1 METRSSTA
9 GVVRE
14 EQFTQEEARELTR
27 LLTRF
32 VNAYGEKPGEQ
43 TDEDW
48 LKGRFLAELPEMEE
62 ADAADQSRRTIEA
75 VREYDE
81 NLASLRAA
89 WKSGRTT
96 SEWFSKWAV
105 SSGLPEKELAERLEA
120 AYAALARENGMEDIQ
135 SAGTSDLR
143 SLAKAVGSQAE
154 LAGLRGAAELSV
166 YDLEDDK
173 LAELVKPVEAVAQAL
188 EFGHDAG
195 YKAAAA
201 GAFKVAAEKAIVPY
215 MPPKTPVEV
224 TANLACTVVEKTKT
238 LQKVANK
245 TIRSSEA
252 ANEFAAQTVITTF
265 SGVCGKVSKVVT
277 DTALMVLGAPRV
289 VRKTVGDVSETA
301 GRVLGRMVGN
311 KVKEPLKK
319 VIPAVASAAKKAAS
333 GLMETLKAGKKAV
346 LNTAKSVVKR
356 TLFH

>member
-1 METRSSTA
+1 METKSNTA
-9 GVVRE
+9 GTVRE
-14 EQFTQEEARELTR
+14 EQFTQEEAHELTR

-48 LKGRFLAELPEMEE
+48 LKGRFLMELPEMGD

-96 SEWFSKWAV
+96 SEWFAKRAV
-105 SSGLPEKELAERLEA
+105 SSGLPEKELAERLET
-120 AYAALARENGMEDIQ
+120 AYTALARENGMDDVQ
-135 SAGTSDLR
+135 SAGTSDLQ

-173 LAELVKPVEAVAQAL
+173 LADLVKPVEAVAQAL
-188 EFGHDAG
+188 ESGHDAG

-215 MPPKTPVEV
+215 MPPQTPIEV
-224 TANLACTVVEKTKT
+224 TTNLACAVVEKTKT
-238 LQKVANK
+238 LQKAANK
-245 TIRSSEA
+245 TILNSEA
-252 ANEFAAQTVITTF
+252 VKEMAAQTVIATL
-265 SGVCGKVSKVVT
+265 SGVCGKGARYATKA
-277 DTALMVLGAPRV
+277 ALALFNAP
-289 VRKTVGDVSETA
+289 KTVRDAFGRVSETA
-301 GRVLGRMVGN
+301 VQVMVRTAGN
-311 KVKEPLKK
+311 IVKEPLKK
-319 VIPAVASAAKKAAS
+319 VIPAVGTAAKKAAS

-346 LNTAKSVVKR
+346 LNTVRSVAKR

>member
-1 METRSSTA
+1 METKSNTA
-9 GVVRE
+9 GAARG
-14 EQFTQEEARELTR
+14 EQFTQEEAQELTR

-48 LKGRFLAELPEMEE
+48 LKGRFLVELPEMEE
-62 ADAADQSRRTIEA
+62 VDAADQSRRTIEA

-96 SEWFSKWAV
+96 SEWFAKQAV
-105 SSGLPEKELAERLEA
+105 NSGLPEKELTERLET
-120 AYAALARENGMEDIQ
+120 AYTALARENGMEDTQ
-135 SAGTSDLR
+135 SAGASGLR

-154 LAGLRGAAELSV
+154 LAGLRVAAELSP
-166 YDLEDDK
+166 YDPEDDK

-188 EFGHDAG
+188 ESGHDAG

-201 GAFKVAAEKAIVPY
+201 GALKVAAEKAVALSLL
-215 MPPKTPVEV
+215 PKTPAEV
-224 TANLACTVVEKTKT
+224 TAGLACMAVEKAKT
-238 LQKVANK
+238 LQKAANK
-245 TIRSSEA
+245 TILNSEA
-252 ANEFAAQTVITTF
+252 AKELAAQTVIATF
-265 SGVCGKVSKVVT
+265 SGVCGKAAKIVT
-277 DTALMVLGAPRV
+277 ETALAVFYAP
-289 VRKTVGDVSETA
+289 KELQKIAGDVSETA

-311 KVKEPLKK
+311 TLKEPLKK
-319 VIPAVASAAKKAAS
+319 AIPSVASAAKKAAN
-333 GLMETLKAGKKAV
+333 GLMGALKAGKKGLINA
-346 LNTAKSVVKR
+346 AQSVKR

>member
-9 GVVRE
+9 GAVRE
-14 EQFTQEEARELTR
+14 EQFSQEEAQELTR

-32 VNAYGEKPGEQ
+32 VNAYGEKPGKQ

-48 LKGRFLAELPEMEE
+48 LKGRFLAELPEMGE

-81 NLASLRAA
+81 NLSSLRAA

-96 SEWFSKWAV
+96 SEWFAKRAV
-105 SSGLPEKELAERLEA
+105 SSGLPEKELAERLET
-120 AYAALARENGMEDIQ
+120 AYTALARENGMEDIQ

-154 LAGLRGAAELSV
+154 LAGLRSTAELSV
-166 YDLEDDK
+166 HNLEDDK

-188 EFGHDAG
+188 ESGHDAG

-201 GAFKVAAEKAIVPY
+201 GAFKVAAEKALVPY
-215 MPPKTPVEV
+215 MPPQTPVEV
-224 TANLACTVVEKTKT
+224 MTNLACAVVEKTKT
-238 LQKVANK
+238 LQMVANK
-245 TIRSSEA
+245 TIRNSEA

-277 DTALMVLGAPRV
+277 DTALTVLGAPRV
-289 VRKTVGDVSETA
+289 VRKAVGDVSETA

>member
-1 METRSSTA
+1 METKSNTA
-9 GVVRE
+9 GAVRE
-14 EQFTQEEARELTR
+14 EQFTQEEAQELTR

-48 LKGRFLAELPEMEE
+48 LKGRFLAELPEMGE

-96 SEWFSKWAV
+96 SEWFAKRAV
-105 SSGLPEKELAERLEA
+105 SSGLPEKELTKRLET
-120 AYAALARENGMEDIQ
+120 AYTALARENGMEDIQ

-154 LAGLRGAAELSV
+154 LAGLHSAADLSV
-166 YDLEDDK
+166 YDLENNK
-173 LAELVKPVEAVAQAL
+173 LVELVKPVDAVAQAL
-188 EFGHDAG
+188 ESGHDAG

-201 GAFKVAAEKAIVPY
+201 GAFKVAAERAIVPY
-215 MPPKTPVEV
+215 LPPQTPVEV
-224 TANLACTVVEKTKT
+224 TANLACSVVEKAKT
-238 LQKVANK
+238 LQMVANK
-245 TIRSSEA
+245 NIRNSEA

-265 SGVCGKVSKVVT
+265 SGVCGKAAKFAT
-277 DTALMVLGAPRV
+277 ETALAVFHAPGEL
-289 VRKTVGDVSETA
+289 RKAAGSVSETA
-301 GRVLGRMVGN
+301 GRVFGRMVGN
-311 KVKEPLKK
+311 TLKEPLKK
-319 VIPAVASAAKKAAS
+319 VIPVVASAAKKAAS

>member
-9 GVVRE
+9 GAVRE

-48 LKGRFLAELPEMEE
+48 LKGRFLAELPEMGE

-96 SEWFSKWAV
+96 SEWFAKRAV
-105 SSGLPEKELAERLEA
+105 SSGLPEKEFAERLET
-120 AYAALARENGMEDIQ
+120 AYTALARENGMEDTQ
-135 SAGTSDLR
+135 SAGTPNLR
-143 SLAKAVGSQAE
+143 SLAKAVGVQAE
-154 LAGLRGAAELSV
+154 LAGLRSAADLCP
-166 YDLEDDK
+166 YDPEDDK
-173 LAELVKPVEAVAQAL
+173 LADLVKPVEAVAQAL
-188 EFGHDAG
+188 ESDHDAG
-195 YKAAAA
+195 YKAATA
-201 GAFKVAAEKAIVPY
+201 GAFKVAAEKSLVPSL
-215 MPPKTPVEV
+215 PPKTPVEV
-224 TANLACTVVEKTKT
+224 TANLACMAVEKTKT

-245 TIRSSEA
+245 TIKNSEA
-252 ANEFAAQTVITTF
+252 AKELAAQTAVTVF

-277 DTALMVLGAPRV
+277 DTALMVLGAPGA
-289 VRKTVGDVSETA
+289 VRKAVGNVSETA
-301 GRVLGRMVGN
+301 GRILGRMVGN
-311 KVKEPLKK
+311 AVKEPIKK
-319 VIPAVASAAKKAAS
+319 AISAVASAAKTLAS
-333 GLMETLKAGKKAV
+333 GLMGALKPRKKDEH
-346 LNTAKSVVKR
+346 NKEISVVR
-356 TLFH
+356 TLLH